1 MITNKSE
8 TIALRATVIAGMRY
22 ADDYQV
28 TWRGLTIGRII
39 KSSGVPAHIAQWSW
53 TCYVHGKPGAGASGT
68 GIDLDDCKQ
77 HFKRPHGHGY
87 AAASRTMTSRERID
101 TLKAAQ
107 KRSPDTT
114 GSTEH
119 EIHGRPPVRR
129 SGSRDG
135 EAAGNCKWS

>member
-1 MITNKSE
+1 MITDKSE

-77 HFKRPHGHGY
+77 HFKTAWARIRGSLSDDDIARAHRY
-87 AAASRTMTSRERID
+87 AE
-101 TLKAAQ
+101 
-107 KRSPDTT
+107 
-114 GSTEH
+114 GSA
-119 EIHGRPPVRR
+119 
-129 SGSRDG
+129 
-135 EAAGNCKWS
+135 EALARYDRKYGT

>member
-1 MITNKSE
+1 VSDDE

-28 TWRGLTIGRII
+28 IWRDLPIGRIM

-77 HFKRPHGHGY
+77 HFKTAWARIRTGLTESDI
-87 AAASRTMTSRERID
+87 ASAHEYTENSKEALARYDR
-101 TLKAAQ
+101 
-107 KRSPDTT
+107 KRGT
-114 GSTEH
+114 
-119 EIHGRPPVRR
+119 
-129 SGSRDG
+129 
-135 EAAGNCKWS
+135 